1 MRDFLLDD
9 NQDVVIGDTDIQM
22 VSGNDETS
30 QRIITTLRTRLDEFE
45 PEDSPMGLTLENA
58 VGKAYNEDYLGTD
71 ITNMISQQVDENIE
85 VKQLTFDRDLAQRQ
99 LTVHLTYSMPGSTDQ
114 TVVTDIGGE
123 Y

>member
-71 ITNMISQQVDENIE
+71 ITNLISQQVDENIE

-114 TVVTDIGGE
+114 TIVTDIGGE

>member
-9 NQDVVIGDTDIQM
+9 NGDVVVDSDIQT

-45 PEDSPMGLTLENA
+45 PEDSAMGLTLENA
-58 VGKAYNEDYLGTD
+58 VGKAYNEDYLSSD
-71 ITNMISQQVDENIE
+71 ITELINQQVDESIE
-85 VKQLTFDRDLAQRQ
+85 VKELSFDRDLAQRT
-99 LTVHLTYSMPGSTDQ
+99 LTVHLTYSMPNGTDQ